1 MSWWSVSTAKA
12 SGRSKELDALMG
24 EIGVMVKAQNQYLAT
39 HTVLETLLYMN
50 ADDKVA

>member
-12 SGRSKELDALMG
+12 SGALMG
-24 EIGVMVKAQNQYLAT
+24 EIGVMVKARNQYLAT